1 MTVSLKNQEMILQRL
16 LTCPR
21 EWTRSSLTSETVTAF
36 FDGFQEDDRQ
46 GVLEN
51 MKVMESDGLL
61 QLQRANFGDHPFL
74 IFSIEIAPAGLSYFD
89 RKRLKKHDS
98 CVEFWKSFFSQFIT
112 GFLSGILVSVIA
124 ALILFKL
131 GIGT

>member
-1 MTVSLKNQEMILQRL
+1 MQ
-16 LTCPR
+16 
-21 EWTRSSLTSETVTAF
+21 
-36 FDGFQEDDRQ
+36 
-46 GVLEN
+46 
-51 MKVMESDGLL
+51 VMESEGLL

-89 RKRLKKHDS
+89 RKRLEKHDS
-98 CVEFWKSFFSQFIT
+98 RAEFWKSFLSQFAT